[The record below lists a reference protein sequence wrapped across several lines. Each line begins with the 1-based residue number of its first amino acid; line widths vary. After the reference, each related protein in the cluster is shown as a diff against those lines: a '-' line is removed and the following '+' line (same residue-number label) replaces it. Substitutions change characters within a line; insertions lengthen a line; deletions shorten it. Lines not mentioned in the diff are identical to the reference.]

1 MPLEPSMVELNPYSW
16 DFHEDPFTIYRQ
28 LRDEAP
34 VYRNDD
40 LGFWALTR
48 HADVLEGFKQPLLFS
63 NARGVALEA
72 MSEQAHHVMSM
83 LGMDPP
89 QHDKIR
95 GLVSKVFTPRRVRDL
110 EPSIRARSVELI
122 DAFVDRGEAE
132 FIDEFAGVLPMD
144 VISEIIG
151 IPVADRAEIR
161 RLADLVVHRNEG
173 KPEVPPEGAAASLKM
188 LEYFREDVRARRRRG
203 GDETLV
209 DGLLRAEVDGEK
221 LSDGQ
226 IVAFLFLMSVAGNE
240 TTTKLLGNAMVC
252 LQRHPAERA
261 KVDRDPGQIAN
272 WVEETL
278 RYEASSQI
286 LYRSMSEDHE
296 LHGQTLRAGEP
307 VALVIGSA
315 NRDERVFDDADR
327 FDLSRSFKQSLAF
340 GQGTHFCLGASLARL
355 EGCVALEEVQRR
367 LHDWRVDESGLD
379 RIHSGNVRGYAH
391 VPISFTPTPA

>member
-1 MPLEPSMVELNPYSW
+1 MADPVELNPYSW
-16 DFHEDPFTIYRQ
+16 DFHEDPFPVYRR

-34 VYRNDD
+34 VYRNDE

-48 HADVLEGFKQPLLFS
+48 HADVLDAFRQPLLFS

-72 MSEQAHHVMSM
+72 MSDDAHHIMSM

-95 GLVSKVFTPRRVRDL
+95 ALVSKVFTPRRVRDL
-110 EPSIRARSVELI
+110 EPSIRARSIELI
-122 DAFVDRGEAE
+122 DAFVERGEAE

-151 IPVADRAEIR
+151 VPREDRAEIR
-161 RLADLVVHRNEG
+161 RLADLVVHREEG
-173 KPEVPPEGAAASLKM
+173 RPDVPPEGAAASGAM
-188 LEYFREDVRARRRRG
+188 LEYFRKDVSARRAKG
-203 GDETLV
+203 GQDSLV
-209 DGLLRAEVDGEK
+209 DGLLHAEVDGEK
-221 LSDGQ
+221 LTDGQ

-240 TTTKLLGNAMVC
+240 TTTKLLGNALVC
-252 LQRHPAERA
+252 LQRHPGERER
-261 KVDRDPGQIAN
+261 VERDPGEIAN

-286 LYRSMSEDHE
+286 LYRSMGEDHE
-296 LHGQTLRAGEP
+296 LRGKLLKKGDP
-307 VALVIGSA
+307 VALVVGSA

-355 EGCVALEEVQRR
+355 EGRVALEEVQRR
-367 LHDWRVDESGLD
+367 LKDWRVDEAGLV
-379 RIHSGNVRGYAH
+379 RMHSGNVRGYGH
-391 VPISFTPTPA
+391 VPISFTAA

>member
-1 MPLEPSMVELNPYSW
+1 MAEPLALNPYAW
-16 DFHEDPFTIYRQ
+16 DFHEDPFPIYKR

-34 VYRNDD
+34 LYRNDD

-48 HADVLEGFKQPLLFS
+48 HADVLDAFRKPLLFS

-72 MSEQAHHVMSM
+72 MSEHAPRIMSM

-89 QHDKIR
+89 DHDGIR
-95 GLVSKVFTPRRVRDL
+95 GLVSKVFTPRRVKDL

-122 DAFVDRGEAE
+122 EAFAERGEAE
-132 FIDEFAGVLPMD
+132 FIDEFAGILPMD

-151 IPVADRAEIR
+151 IPVEDRAEIR
-161 RLADLVVHRNEG
+161 RLADLVVHREEG
-173 KPEVPPEGAAASLKM
+173 KPDVPPEGAAASGKM
-188 LEYFREDVRARRRRG
+188 LQYFHDDVKARRAKG
-203 GDETLV
+203 GD
-209 DGLLRAEVDGEK
+209 DGLVEGLLQAEIDGQR
-221 LSDGQ
+221 LDDNQ

-240 TTTKLLGNAMVC
+240 TTTKLLGNALVC
-252 LQRHPAERA
+252 LQRNPGERE
-261 KVDRDPGQIAN
+261 KVDRDPGEIAN

-286 LYRSMSEDHE
+286 LYRSMGEDAE
-296 LHGQTLRAGEP
+296 LFGRQLKKDDP

-355 EGCVALEEVQRR
+355 EGRVALEEVQRH
-367 LHDWRVDESGLD
+367 LKSWRVDESGLE

-391 VPISFTPTPA
+391 VPISFTAA